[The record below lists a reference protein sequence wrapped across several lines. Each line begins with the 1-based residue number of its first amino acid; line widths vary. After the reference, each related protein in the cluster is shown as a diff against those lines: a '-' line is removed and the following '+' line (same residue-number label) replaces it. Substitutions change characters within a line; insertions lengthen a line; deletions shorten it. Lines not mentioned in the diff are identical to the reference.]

1 MLGYR
6 AVTIS
11 AGLKRAIWSSAL
23 AVLCAMIATA
33 VSDRAAVS
41 DFLRYAIS
49 PGTALA
55 IRVVRVE
62 PSHRGLGVFLD
73 ASNWY
78 GRALSFALMVNA
90 VLYGLL
96 IFGIM
101 TTVSAL
107 AKRPSDHWGYIA
119 ISFINRES
127 K

>member
-1 MLGYR
+1 
-6 AVTIS
+6 
-11 AGLKRAIWSSAL
+11 LKIQEH
-23 AVLCAMIATA
+23 VVFATA
-33 VSDRAAVS
+33 ISDRAAVS

-73 ASNWY
+73 ALNWY
-78 GRALSFALMVNA
+78 GRAMSFALMVNA
-90 VLYGLL
+90 VLHGLL

-107 AKRPSDHWGYIA
+107 AKRPSDH
-119 ISFINRES
+119 
-127 K
+127 

>member
-1 MLGYR
+1 
-6 AVTIS
+6 
-11 AGLKRAIWSSAL
+11 
-23 AVLCAMIATA
+23 MIATA
-33 VSDRAAVS
+33 ISDSAAVS

-73 ASNWY
+73 ALNWY
-78 GRALSFALMVNA
+78 GRAMSFALMVNA

-101 TTVSAL
+101 TTVFAL
-107 AKRPSDHWGYIA
+107 DKRPSHH
-119 ISFINRES
+119 
-127 K
+127 

>member
-1 MLGYR
+1 
-6 AVTIS
+6 
-11 AGLKRAIWSSAL
+11 
-23 AVLCAMIATA
+23 MIATA
-33 VSDRAAVS
+33 ISDRAAVS

-73 ASNWY
+73 ALNWY
-78 GRALSFALMVNA
+78 GRAMSFALMVNA
-90 VLYGLL
+90 VLYVLL

-107 AKRPSDHWGYIA
+107 AKRPSDH
-119 ISFINRES
+119 
-127 K
+127 

>member
-1 MLGYR
+1 
-6 AVTIS
+6 
-11 AGLKRAIWSSAL
+11 
-23 AVLCAMIATA
+23 MIATA
-33 VSDRAAVS
+33 ISDSAAVS

-73 ASNWY
+73 ALNWY
-78 GRALSFALMVNA
+78 GRATSFALMVND
-90 VLYGLL
+90 VLHGLL

-107 AKRPSDHWGYIA
+107 AKRPSDH
-119 ISFINRES
+119 
-127 K
+127 